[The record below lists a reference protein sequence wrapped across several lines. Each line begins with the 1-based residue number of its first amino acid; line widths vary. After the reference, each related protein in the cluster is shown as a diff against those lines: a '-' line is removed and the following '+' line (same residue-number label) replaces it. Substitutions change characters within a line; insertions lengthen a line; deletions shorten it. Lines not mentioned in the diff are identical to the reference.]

1 MPRAPTR
8 SSQQTILG
16 HSQLSTTRRDTH
28 VPIEITKA
36 AIGRLEIAF
45 SKKDEKPEAPAQPS
59 APVTDC
65 VTVNSRRLHWGYP
78 PQGEQPFYFHEFAG

>member
-1 MPRAPTR
+1 
-8 SSQQTILG
+8 
-16 HSQLSTTRRDTH
+16 
-28 VPIEITKA
+28 
-36 AIGRLEIAF
+36 LEIAF